1 MHRQRKCELLLYGI
15 SLALHSQWQPHN
27 DIITSLEICVRND
40 RTLVLSASMDCSVA
54 LWDIYGNQIGIFGQ
68 VRSEDWTCNKSRLI
82 ASKLFHVP
90 SF

>member
-1 MHRQRKCELLLYGI
+1 M
-15 SLALHSQWQPHN
+15 
-27 DIITSLEICVRND
+27 RND

-68 VRSEDWTCNKSRLI
+68 VRSEHWTCNKSPLI

-90 SF
+90 SFQIRCPFITLVMTFPCLLSEKIKKIVKKY